1 MRIDHATSQL
11 HTVSFSVLTTS
22 VQLHPHQSI
31 EWYYSIIDWIS
42 RKSSVTVRWYFWSI
56 STPSSLRDLT
66 STHYFSL
73 QATLWQ
79 SIERCHSIFRWI
91 PLESSGTVR
100 QSTNQWH
107 TLVGSRASSIC
118 KEYDAHRVIISNSP
132 NRDLSINQL
141 SGTIPSSIGSLMK
154 LQALYVSTSQLH
166 TATLSVLTTSVQ
178 LHPHQSIEW
187 YYSIIDW
194 ISRKSSVTVRWYF
207 WSISTPSSLRDHTST
222 HYPSLMTSQA
232 TLWQSIKRCHS
243 IRDCFSVES
252 SGTVRQSTNE
262 WHTRAPSICK
272 ENDAH
277 RMIISNSP
285 NRDLSINQ
293 LSGTIPSSIG
303 SLMKLQSLYVNQLTS
318 IRSAKLIA
326 IRNTCSGPS
335 IAIN

>member
-1 MRIDHATSQL
+1 MSPTSSSCVSLIHVSSHQRILNVNQLAGTIPSSFGSLITLRIVYVTRLLVPRWCLPISQRIKQETLWQSIERHHSSFLWLPLESSTTVCESLDCRLGRTIRRYSLSPSFRYHPQRSQYQPIEWHHSIANAVARESPVTVRIDHATSQL

-56 STPSSLRDLT
+56 STPSSLRDHT
-66 STHYFSL
+66 STHYLSL
-73 QATLWQ
+73 MTSQATLWQ
-79 SIERCHSIFRWI
+79 SIERCHSI
-91 PLESSGTVR
+91 
-100 QSTNQWH
+100 H
-107 TLVGSRASSIC
+107 
-118 KEYDAHRVIISNSP
+118 
-132 NRDLSINQL
+132 
-141 SGTIPSSIGSLMK
+141 
-154 LQALYVSTSQLH
+154 
-166 TATLSVLTTSVQ
+166 
-178 LHPHQSIEW
+178 
-187 YYSIIDW
+187 
-194 ISRKSSVTVRWYF
+194 
-207 WSISTPSSLRDHTST
+207 
-222 HYPSLMTSQA
+222 
-232 TLWQSIKRCHS
+232 
-243 IRDCFSVES
+243 DCISVES